1 MKKLFI
7 ILLLIVPAAASAQQ
21 KCFMSLYNKYSGQS
35 GYTSME
41 ITKTMIQMLK
51 MSGGA
56 EGENGNALDGINRI
70 MVLACSNG
78 PDDSMVSEVKKM
90 PWNNYY
96 NMIMNINSDGTNTR
110 FFIDK
115 KDSIDKISE
124 FLMIVQDEDSSV
136 LINICGNMDINNI
149 SSITDMDFLNLDL

>member
-1 MKKLFI
+1 MP
-7 ILLLIVPAAASAQQ
+7 VAATAQQ

-51 MSGGA
+51 MSAG
-56 EGENGNALDGINRI
+56 EDGENGNVLDKIDRI

-78 PDDSMVSEVKKM
+78 PEDKMVKDVNAL

-96 NMIMNINSDGTNTR
+96 NMIMNVNSDGTKTR

-136 LINICGNMDINNI
+136 LINVCGNMDINNI
-149 SSITDMDFLNLDL
+149 SSITDMNFLKMNL

>member
-7 ILLLIVPAAASAQQ
+7 ILLFIVPVAASAQQ

-51 MSGGA
+51 MSA
-56 EGENGNALDGINRI
+56 GEDGDNGNVLDKINRI

-78 PDDSMVSEVKKM
+78 PEDSMVSDVNTL

-96 NMIMNINSDGTNTR
+96 NMIMNINSDGTQTR

-115 KDSIDKISE
+115 EGTIDKISE

-136 LINICGNMDINNI
+136 LINICGDMNINNI